1 MAKKIIDKW
10 IKQYASRLLEMRSSA
25 TRDLMSTATRQDI
38 ISFAGGMPSEEALHK
53 EAFYEAVVKVLEKNM
68 EKAFQYG
75 PTEGF
80 YETRELACM
89 LMRRAG
95 IKAHPDEVIITAGA
109 QQALDL
115 LGKVFIDAGDEIMVE
130 APSYVGAL
138 NAFRV
143 FQPRIIAVDIEDNGI
158 DTEALK
164 NILAERS
171 MPPKFI
177 YLVPN
182 FQNPA
187 GTTISTEKRK
197 QIVELCREY
206 RVVIIE
212 DNPYGELSF
221 EGRQLP
227 PLKFFDENV
236 IYLGSLSK
244 IISPGLRIGW
254 IHSPIPILQK
264 VNLAK
269 QGADLCSSS
278 FAQLVAIEYLS
289 IIDIDEHIQKVR
301 KMYADR
307 CKAMLDA
314 LEEYFPEESH
324 WTKPAGGFFVW
335 ATIDFDINT
344 NDLLSLALE
353 KKVAYV
359 PGESFFVDGRGKN
372 SMRLSFSNP
381 TPEQIHDG
389 IERLA
394 AVVKEQIA
402 LSRSIFGGIDF
413 KEDKQ

>member
-38 ISFAGGMPSEEALHK
+38 ISFAGGMPSEEAFHK

-115 LGKVFIDAGDEIMVE
+115 LGKVFIDAGDEIVVE

-158 DTEALK
+158 DTGALK
-164 NILAERS
+164 DILAERS

-187 GTTISTEKRK
+187 GTTISTEKRR

-206 RVVIIE
+206 GIVIIE

-227 PLKFFDENV
+227 PVKSFDENV

-413 KEDKQ
+413 KEDRQ